1 MQKIILENLRS
12 DLLSRGSLDTFPN
25 KVWEA
30 IGSLNTYGTNAI
42 EGNTL
47 TQAEVEA
54 VLFDLKGVEK
64 PIQDIMVTVQHQQ
77 AFKNLMN
84 RRGRATDLMTI
95 LELHE
100 EVFQGIMVNAGQWR
114 RTNVIIRGAEYTPP
128 RPEKI
133 VAKMEDLIKEYDQRD
148 LTGEDTFF
156 LGAWMHHGFECI
168 HPFSNGNGRVGRL
181 LLNLH
186 FLKHNWPPINILLED
201 RNRYLRS
208 LHEGNHGDLNPLK
221 EFTMHKMGSSLVY
234 MLSQVGTSEDELK
247 SFAQLQGNSPYS
259 AKYLALRAKQ
269 GELPAI
275 MIKHQWRTS
284 ARALNLYVKEIGR
297 RK

>member
-1 MQKIILENLRS
+1 MQKIILDNLRS

-30 IGSLNTYGTNAI
+30 VGSLNTYGTNAI

-47 TQAEVEA
+47 TQAEVET
-54 VLFDLKGVEK
+54 VLFDSKGVEK
-64 PIQDIMVTVQHQQ
+64 PIQDIMETVQHLK
-77 AFKNLMN
+77 AFRNLIN
-84 RRGRATDLMTI
+84 RRGRAIDLVTI

-100 EVFQGIMVNAGQWR
+100 EVFHDIMVDAGQWR
-114 RTNVIIRGAEYTPP
+114 RTNIIIRGADFTPP

-133 VAKMEDLIKEYDQRD
+133 VPKMEDLIKECDQRD
-148 LTGEDTFF
+148 LTGEDAFF

-186 FLKHNWPPINILLED
+186 FLKHNWPPINILPYD
-201 RNRYLRS
+201 RNKYLHS
-208 LHEGNHGDLNPLK
+208 LREGNHGDLNPLK
-221 EFTMHKMGSSLVY
+221 DFIMDKMGSSLVY

-247 SFAQLQGNSPYS
+247 SFAQLQSNSPYS

-269 GELPAI
+269 GELPAM

-297 RK
+297 IK

>member
-12 DLLSRGSLDTFPN
+12 ELLSRGSLDTFPN
-25 KVWEA
+25 KVWDEV
-30 IGSLNTYGTNAI
+30 GSLNTYGTNAI

-64 PIQDIMVTVQHQQ
+64 PIQDIIETVQHQK
-77 AFKNLMN
+77 AFKNLIN
-84 RRGRATDLMTI
+84 RRGRAIDLVTI

-100 EVFQGIMVNAGQWR
+100 EVFHGVMVDAGQWR
-114 RTNVIIRGAEYTPP
+114 RTNVLIRGAEFIPP

-133 VAKMEDLIKEYDQRD
+133 VTKMEDLIKEYDQRD
-148 LTGEDTFF
+148 LTGKDTFF

-168 HPFSNGNGRVGRL
+168 HPFSNGNGRIGRL

-186 FLKHNWPPINILLED
+186 FLKHNWPPINILPDD
-201 RNRYLRS
+201 RDRYLHS
-208 LHEGNHGDLNPLK
+208 LREGNLGDLNPLK
-221 EFTMHKMGSSLVY
+221 EFIMDKMGSSLVY
-234 MLSQVGTSEDELK
+234 MLSQVGTSDDELK
-247 SFAQLQGNSPYS
+247 SFAQLQSNSPYS

-275 MIKHQWRTS
+275 MIKHEWRTS
-284 ARALNLYVKEIGR
+284 TRALNLYVKVIGR